1 MICCLCG
8 AHIVPGDYVVR
19 VNHLRVVEDPDGKDA
34 LVSVPFEDG
43 TYKKIAHSVCPV
55 LYGAPLVL
63 VGAEGRFDV

>member
-8 AHIVPGDYVVR
+8 AYIVPGDYVVR
-19 VNHLRVVEDPDGKDA
+19 LNQMRVVESPEGKDS

-55 LYGAPLVL
+55 YYGAPLAL
-63 VGAEGRFDV
+63 VGADGRTDV